1 MSTGLDVFDRTVE
14 ETNAWLKTVE
24 GEIGAL
30 ERREAY
36 IATRAVLHAVRDRLS
51 PGGAARLAAQ
61 LPMLLRGVFYED
73 WKPDETP
80 VRTHTA
86 QDFIGKVAKA
96 LSPGFTLEAVATTRG
111 VIEAL
116 CRRMNGGAMAK
127 VREELPDDIATLWP
141 RWTLAA

>member
-1 MSTGLDVFDRTVE
+1 MSTGLDVFDTTVN
-14 ETNAWLKTVE
+14 ETNEWLKTVE

-61 LPMLLRGVFYED
+61 LPMLLRGLFFEG

-86 QDFIGKVAKA
+86 EAFIGKVAEE
-96 LSPGFTLEAVATTRG
+96 LPRGFSVDADATTRG

-127 VREELPDDIATLWP
+127 ARDEVPADIAALWP